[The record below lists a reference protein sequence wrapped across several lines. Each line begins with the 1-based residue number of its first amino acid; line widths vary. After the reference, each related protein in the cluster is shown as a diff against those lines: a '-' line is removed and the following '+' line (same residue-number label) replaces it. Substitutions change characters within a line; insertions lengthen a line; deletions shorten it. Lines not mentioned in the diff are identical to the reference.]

1 MTEQEL
7 TDLAVELAKA
17 APPWAVWLAFDA
29 DGMATYFEHLP
40 HTVNAGG
47 FWATRDMV
55 SRFDCDFEQ
64 RTGFAEIWRKTLF
77 KIKYT
82 STPKLS
88 DVQPR
93 RRKAVRKFRT
103 TQNSNP

>member
-1 MTEQEL
+1 MNAQEL
-7 TDLAVELAKA
+7 TDLTTELAKA
-17 APPWAVWLAFDA
+17 APTWAVWLAFDA

-40 HTVNAGG
+40 HTVNGGG
-47 FWATRDMV
+47 FWATRDMTT
-55 SRFDCDFEQ
+55 RFDCDLEQ
-64 RTGFAEIWRKTLF
+64 RAGFAEIWGKTLF

-82 STPKLS
+82 STPKPL

-103 TQNSNP
+103 NQN